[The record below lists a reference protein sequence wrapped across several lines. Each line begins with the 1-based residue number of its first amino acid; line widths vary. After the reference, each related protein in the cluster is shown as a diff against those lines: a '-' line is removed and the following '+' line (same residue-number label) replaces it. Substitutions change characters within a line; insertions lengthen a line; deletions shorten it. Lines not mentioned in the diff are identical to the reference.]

1 MQARSASDDAAE
13 RGDLEL
19 DVVFAVEPLDEAI
32 DVAFLAVRCAQQA
45 IRSIPETA
53 TADRF
58 RDEWRT
64 NNVLVRQALR
74 LVDERVQDLA
84 RRLSRGCPASADA
97 ACFGRTPGWCPVRWC
112 SNGAPRRVGPPYQA
126 AMSGR
131 LTLRSSLSGAMVSR
145 LM

>member
-1 MQARSASDDAAE
+1 
-13 RGDLEL
+13 
-19 DVVFAVEPLDEAI
+19 
-32 DVAFLAVRCAQQA
+32 VAFLAVRCAQQA

-97 ACFGRTPGWCPVRWC
+97 ACFGRTP
-112 SNGAPRRVGPPYQA
+112 APPGGGFCVSAWDCIAESVPGQRELLRTPQLVG
-126 AMSGR
+126 MTS
-131 LTLRSSLSGAMVSR
+131 
-145 LM
+145 